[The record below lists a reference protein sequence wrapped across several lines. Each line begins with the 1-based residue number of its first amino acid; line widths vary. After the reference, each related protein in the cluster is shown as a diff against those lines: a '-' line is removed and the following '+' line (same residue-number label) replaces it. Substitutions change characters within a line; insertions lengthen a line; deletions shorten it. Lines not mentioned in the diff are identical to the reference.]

1 MLGFGDSAESRA
13 MSQLYEEYRLYVH
26 KLAWQYSNPNSEVD
40 DLIQDVWV
48 KICEKAILVSQL
60 EKKQQ
65 LVYLSTVVRNTVYS
79 ASRMRVNFEPLE
91 TVSGLEYYETE
102 VLNRILDRKLSID
115 RFRQIWPYVPEDAR
129 VVLERKYVLGES
141 DAQIAAAMGI
151 HKNSVRMYL
160 SRARKIAWAVLG
172 EYKDL
177 LL

>member
-1 MLGFGDSAESRA
+1 MLGLGDSAESRA
-13 MSQLYEEYRLYVH
+13 MAQMYEEYRLYVY
-26 KLAWQYSNPNSEVD
+26 KLAWQYSNLSADVD
-40 DLIQDVWV
+40 DLVQDVWV
-48 KICEKAILVSQL
+48 KICEKAILISQL
-60 EKKQQ
+60 EKGQQ
-65 LVYLSTVVRNTVYS
+65 LVYISTVVRNTAYS
-79 ASRMRVNFEPLE
+79 EGRVHVNFAPLE

>member
-1 MLGFGDSAESRA
+1 MLGFRDFAESRA
-13 MSQLYEEYRLYVH
+13 MSQLYDEYHLYVY
-26 KLAWQYSNPNSEVD
+26 KLAWQYSHHNSEVD

-48 KICEKAILVSQL
+48 KICEKANLVSQL

-65 LVYLSTVVRNTVYS
+65 LVYLSTVVRNTAYS
-79 ASRMRVNFEPLE
+79 AGRMRVSYEPLDMA
-91 TVSGLEYYETE
+91 SGLGYYEAE
-102 VLNRILDRKLSID
+102 VLNHILDRRLSIE